1 MSSWKNHKITLSLEK
16 SSVASAFGSDCKR
29 LWASS
34 SLLGVI
40 CGVGFLERRG
50 VGDGVFS
57 VFGPDGWSF
66 QLGWAVQSGGLLVR
80 PSGGSRRLL
89 NRFRCEFR
97 FFPCLDSHALFAIAD
112 FSLGTEWILSEQ
124 LGIKVQPQRCSRN
137 KISMGRRNTI
147 FESFASEKYYI
158 FLKYFSQN

>member
-57 VFGPDGWSF
+57 VFGPDGV
-66 QLGWAVQSGGLLVR
+66 LLPAGLSCPVGRTFGEAERGLEAFVEPLSLR
-80 PSGGSRRLL
+80 ISIFSMFGFARAFR
-89 NRFRCEFR
+89 NRR
-97 FFPCLDSHALFAIAD
+97 FFTWNRMNFIR
-112 FSLGTEWILSEQ
+112 TI
-124 LGIKVQPQRCSRN
+124 RN
-137 KISMGRRNTI
+137 KSPAATM
-147 FESFASEKYYI
+147 
-158 FLKYFSQN
+158 